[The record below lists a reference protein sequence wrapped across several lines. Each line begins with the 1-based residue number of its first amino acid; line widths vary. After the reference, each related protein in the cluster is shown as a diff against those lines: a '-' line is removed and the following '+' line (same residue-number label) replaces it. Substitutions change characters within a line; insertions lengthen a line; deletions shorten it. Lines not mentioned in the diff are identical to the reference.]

1 MQGLL
6 APALAGGAVA
16 LAAYAFLD
24 VFFGEQR
31 RIRRR
36 LQQLGEYEARAAAEV
51 EPQLLPF
58 TERVVKPAANALGR
72 WLGAL
77 APQPY
82 FRRLR
87 SRLDAAG
94 MTSVEPEAVFAVK
107 LLPVGAAVIVVMLVS
122 TLRGGVSSG
131 GLLVAAALAA
141 LGFVA
146 PDLVIRERQ
155 AARQKAIRLALPDLL
170 DMLTISVE
178 AGLGF
183 DAALAKLVQNSSGP
197 LAEEFARMLA
207 EIQAG
212 LPRAEAFRR
221 LSERCSVP
229 EVATFASSIVQA
241 DVFGVSIAGV
251 LRTQATELRTKRR
264 QRAEEQAQKAPVKMV
279 FPLVL
284 CILPVTMIIILGPA
298 IISIARAFGIGG

>member
-1 MQGLL
+1 MSEIL

-58 TERVVKPAANALGR
+58 TERVVKPLGR
-72 WLGAL
+72 ALAHGVGAL
-77 APQPY
+77 APAPY

-87 SRLDAAG
+87 ARLDAAG
-94 MTSVEPEAVFAVK
+94 MPGVEPEAVLGLK
-107 LLPVGAAVIVVMLVS
+107 LLP
-122 TLRGGVSSG
+122 
-131 GLLVAAALAA
+131 AAAICVLLLIATALGSTPSRGALLAAAAAAA
-141 LGFVA
+141 LGFLA
-146 PDLVIRERQ
+146 PDLVIRQRQ
-155 AARQKAIRLALPDLL
+155 AARQKAIQLALPDLL

-197 LAEEFARMLA
+197 LAEEFARMLG

-212 LPRAEAFRR
+212 LPRADAFKR

-279 FPLVL
+279 
-284 CILPVTMIIILGPA
+284 LPVTMIIILGPA